1 MGEGVSFCRVGD
13 EIAGKSRSTLSSN
26 SLDRMYWHL
35 SPHYFGST
43 FHLGR
48 KIRFRSSTW
57 ARVFFDWR
65 PRYFASL
72 LSPIYSV
79 QLLTVESI
87 NVCLRN
93 LSPPHASTPLVSKAS
108 AFKDLEENQEGNLNT
123 QEEDQKE
130 GDEEKKQAA
139 QAQKKQAAQA
149 PQANESSSESESSEE
164 EEETDDQF
172 DYVSK
177 KDRAYLEKIKVASA
191 GGKIVEF
198 LVRDSDG
205 KEFLARMKEGK
216 MKEKKVRSFLLSLLM
231 SFWASDVIIFARYL
245 QFVAPDKLW
254 SLEADNEA
262 EKKFQKKLKL
272 WVADLQ
278 SREWPTK
285 LTCLIRLF

>member
-1 MGEGVSFCRVGD
+1 M
-13 EIAGKSRSTLSSN
+13 
-26 SLDRMYWHL
+26 
-35 SPHYFGST
+35 
-43 FHLGR
+43 
-48 KIRFRSSTW
+48 
-57 ARVFFDWR
+57 
-65 PRYFASL
+65 
-72 LSPIYSV
+72 
-79 QLLTVESI
+79 
-87 NVCLRN
+87 
-93 LSPPHASTPLVSKAS
+93 
-108 AFKDLEENQEGNLNT
+108 EENQEGDLNT

-216 MKEKKVRSFLLSLLM
+216 MKEK
-231 SFWASDVIIFARYL
+231 
-245 QFVAPDKLW
+245 
-254 SLEADNEA
+254 
-262 EKKFQKKLKL
+262 
-272 WVADLQ
+272 
-278 SREWPTK
+278 
-285 LTCLIRLF
+285 